1 MTQSSQDTTTTPTDT
16 KSTNTPA
23 SNEVRK
29 SVVGKNFSIHGD
41 LTCQD
46 ILHIDGSVEGNIS
59 CQQLTVGEGGKIT
72 GDIRADTV
80 DMSGTLTGAIEARVL
95 TLYKTSNVVG
105 DIVVHESLGIE
116 PGAHFD
122 GSCKKFGVVDD
133 QADDN
138 AAGDGAAEATQMQAA
153 EPEAPV
159 PDAPAPEAPTPDA
172 PAPQAEASDSAT
184 ADAPDERQMTSTAKV
199 DDGAARPDN
208 MSRALDKVAAELK
221 ASIDLAGSDK
231 PAAEAQAKPAPVAHK
246 PADDAPDAGPAPDLT
261 DPSDPVEK
269 LAAALTKP
277 ATNGLAAPATM
288 PAAAP
293 GPAKPA
299 TACSADATNG

>member
-16 KSTNTPA
+16 KPTNAPA
-23 SNEVRK
+23 SNEAGK
-29 SVVGKNFSIHGD
+29 SVVGKNFSIVGD

-46 ILHIDGSVEGNIS
+46 VLHIDGSVEGNIS
-59 CQQLTVGEGGKIT
+59 CQQLTVGEGGRIK
-72 GDIRADTV
+72 GDIHADTV
-80 DMSGTLTGAIEARVL
+80 DMSGTLTGDIEARVL

-116 PGAHFD
+116 PGANFD

-138 AAGDGAAEATQMQAA
+138 AVDDGAAEARQMQAA
-153 EPEAPV
+153 EPKAPMSDAPA
-159 PDAPAPEAPTPDA
+159 PDAPAPEAPA
-172 PAPQAEASDSAT
+172 PKPEASDSAT
-184 ADAPDERQMTSTAKV
+184 ADAPDERQMTSAAKA
-199 DDGAARPDN
+199 DGGAAAPDN

-221 ASIDLAGSDK
+221 ASIDLAGSDE

-246 PADDAPDAGPAPDLT
+246 PPADDAPDAGPAPALP

-277 ATNGLAAPATM
+277 ATNGLAAPA
-288 PAAAP
+288 AAP
-293 GPAKPA
+293 GPAKSA
-299 TACSADATNG
+299 TPCSADATNG